1 MRIQLIKTG
10 EIEEVD
16 GLWGE
21 RLIEQGK
28 ALPVTPKAEKP
39 KKAEVTVTDKVPETA
54 KAAAAPKAEPAKKAG
69 KKR

>member
-1 MRIQLIKTG
+1 MKIQLIATG

-21 RLIEQGK
+21 RLVEQGK
-28 ALPVTPKAEKP
+28 ALPVIPKAEKP
-39 KKAEVTVTDKVPETA
+39 KKAEVTVTDKVPETV
-54 KAAAAPKAEPAKKAG
+54 KTEEGTKSELAKKAG